1 MIIQDID
8 SKDFVN
14 VVSGT
19 HLLLV
24 GLDGFT
30 IKDLAERFPGE
41 RIAIHVQDESGDWVP
56 VKLAEFKG

>member
-8 SKDFVN
+8 S
-14 VVSGT
+14 SGT

-30 IKDLAERFPGE
+30 IKDLAERFPGVG
-41 RIAIHVQDESGDWVP
+41 IAIHVQDESGDWVP
-56 VKLAEFKG
+56 VKLAEFKGE